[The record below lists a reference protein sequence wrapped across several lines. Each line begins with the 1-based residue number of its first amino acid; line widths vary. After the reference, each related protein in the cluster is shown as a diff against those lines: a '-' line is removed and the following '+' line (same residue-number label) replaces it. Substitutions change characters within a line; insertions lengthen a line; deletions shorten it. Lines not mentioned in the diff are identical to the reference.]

1 MKTVLICSECSIL
14 AQGLQVVLVEYFQVA
29 GCFRALSELEGHIPA
44 TRADLIVIE
53 MSPAVSFETLRRL
66 ATTAPGSH
74 IILWF
79 DTISPEF
86 VSQCLSIGIRGILSK
101 TASVETHIRCLTEV
115 GDGNLWIDQAL
126 SNSILG
132 VRSVRLTP
140 RERQLISLLVQ
151 GLSNKEIAWAM
162 GLSVATVKVYLSRL
176 YPKVGVGDR
185 FELALLALKNVP
197 SASDMAKSTT
207 RRTGEPA
214 RMFVFPDIICIN
226 SPTMG
231 LRSGF
236 GLSQRC
242 VAEFSQLHAVAA
254 AAMSDVA

>member
-29 GCFRALSELEGHIPA
+29 GCFRALSELEGHILA

-86 VSQCLSIGIRGILSK
+86 ASQCLSIGIRGILSK
-101 TASVETHIRCLTEV
+101 TASVETHIRCLTEI

-132 VRSVRLTP
+132 ARPVRL
-140 RERQLISLLVQ
+140 
-151 GLSNKEIAWAM
+151 
-162 GLSVATVKVYLSRL
+162 
-176 YPKVGVGDR
+176 
-185 FELALLALKNVP
+185 
-197 SASDMAKSTT
+197 
-207 RRTGEPA
+207 
-214 RMFVFPDIICIN
+214 
-226 SPTMG
+226 
-231 LRSGF
+231 
-236 GLSQRC
+236 
-242 VAEFSQLHAVAA
+242 
-254 AAMSDVA
+254 